1 MSIKGCEMTNEQKLE
16 IANEIL
22 NTCYWGNVSFTPQDI
37 IDCCENKSDAKL
49 IFSAIFQNSNDMF
62 KHLSLINTEWV
73 KEMIIS
79 QNQRL
84 GHFKKDFLEPRMDKL
99 IAHYGV
105 KNAGKR
111 GELLYRTI

>member
-1 MSIKGCEMTNEQKLE
+1 MLLLRHKILW
-16 IANEIL
+16 IA
-22 NTCYWGNVSFTPQDI
+22 VK
-37 IDCCENKSDAKL
+37 NKSDAKL

-62 KHLSLINTEWV
+62 KHLSLIDTEWV
-73 KEMIIS
+73 KEMIVS

-99 IAHYGV
+99 IEHYEV

-111 GELLYRTI
+111 GELLYK